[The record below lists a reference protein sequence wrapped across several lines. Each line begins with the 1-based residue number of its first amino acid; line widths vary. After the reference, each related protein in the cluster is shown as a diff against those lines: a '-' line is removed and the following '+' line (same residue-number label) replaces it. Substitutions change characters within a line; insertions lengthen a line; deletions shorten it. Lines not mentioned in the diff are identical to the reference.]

1 MSHADEMQRCL
12 EAGDVAGVRRLWAH
26 VRPGMPQPKTDTE
39 ARIILHMARTQS
51 IVCSFAARAYSHRW
65 LLDNGYPSQL
75 PDNLKPK
82 AERLY
87 PAIHEAVGLAIGAK
101 NILGRAMKPHI
112 EGAMIYA
119 INEVYA
125 DHKRPFAPTVKKRM
139 LEARE
144 KITKKLLGVISTGMA
159 EK

>member
-1 MSHADEMQRCL
+1 M
-12 EAGDVAGVRRLWAH
+12 
-26 VRPGMPQPKTDTE
+26 
-39 ARIILHMARTQS
+39 I
-51 IVCSFAARAYSHRW
+51 SFNARAYSHRW
-65 LLDNGYPSQL
+65 LSDNGYESQL

-101 NILGRAMKPHI
+101 RGLGMAIKPHV

-125 DHKRPFAPTVKKRM
+125 DYKRPFAPTVKKRM
-139 LEARE
+139 FEA
-144 KITKKLLGVISTGMA
+144 KDYITKKLIGVISRGM
-159 EK
+159 

>member
-1 MSHADEMQRCL
+1 MQRCL

-26 VRPGMPQPKTDTE
+26 VRPGMPQPKTDRE
-39 ARIILHMARTQS
+39 ALIILHMARTQS

-65 LLDNGYPSQL
+65 LCDTGYPSQL
-75 PDNLKPK
+75 PANLKPT

-87 PAIHEAVGLAIGAK
+87 PAVHEAVGLALGATSD
-101 NILGRAMKPHI
+101 LSRAIRPHVQ
-112 EGAMIYA
+112 GAMVYA

-139 LEARE
+139 FEAKD
-144 KITKKLLGVISTGMA
+144 KITKKLIGVISRGM
-159 EK
+159 

>member
-1 MSHADEMQRCL
+1 MQRCL

-26 VRPGMPQPKTDTE
+26 VRPGMPQPKTDRE
-39 ARIILHMARTQS
+39 AEIILHMARTQS

-82 AERLY
+82 ADRMY
-87 PAIHEAVGLAIGAK
+87 PPIHEGVGLALGATGA
-101 NILGRAMKPHI
+101 LGRAIKPQI
-112 EGAMIYA
+112 ENAMVYA

-139 LEARE
+139 FEAKD
-144 KITKKLLGVISTGMA
+144 KITKKLIGVLSASTV
-159 EK
+159 K

>member
-1 MSHADEMQRCL
+1 MQRCL
-12 EAGDVAGVRRLWAH
+12 ESADVAGVRRLWAY
-26 VRPGMPQPKTDTE
+26 VRPGMPQPKTDAE
-39 ARIILHMARTQS
+39 ALIILHMARTQN
-51 IVCSFAARAYSHRW
+51 IACSFAARAYSHRW

-87 PAIHEAVGLAIGAK
+87 PAIHEGVGLAIGAK
-101 NILGRAMKPHI
+101 NILGRALKPHV

-125 DHKRPFAPTVKKRM
+125 DHKRPYAPTVKKRM
-139 LEARE
+139 MEARDY
-144 KITKKLLGVISTGMA
+144 TMKKLIGVIDSA
-159 EK
+159 LARK